1 MKSMKRVYYLGF
13 YDIEQNKSENRNCVL
28 SATNKMR
35 YIIDTI
41 ETCGHSVEVIS
52 ASQTLNSVGY
62 PGKVLEIGKRS
73 RLHLFRTLKW
83 GNKVRRVLSRHDMLH
98 QVYRYLLRTLKKEDT
113 VIAYHSVAYM
123 NLLLKAKKKIG
134 FRLILEV
141 EEIYADVAG
150 NAKGRVQ
157 EEQFFKCADA
167 YIFPTQL
174 LDETINTLKKP
185 SVIIHGTYQVEA
197 KRGQN
202 IFLETDKMPNTI
214 HCVYAG
220 TFDSKK
226 GGCIAAIT
234 TVEYLPSNYHVHIL
248 GFGTEKDKQAVKDC
262 IAQTSEKSVATVTFD
277 GLLSGEEY
285 IRFIQ
290 SCEIGL
296 STQNPDAE
304 FNATSFPS
312 KILSY
317 MANGL
322 RVVSIRIPAIEQSA
336 VGDYLQYYEKQAP
349 EEIAKAILSVDF
361 SDGYDGRKIISNLDS
376 SFRQNLAELLGE

>member
-13 YDIEQNKSENRNCVL
+13 YDIEQNKSENRNYVL
-28 SATNKMR
+28 SATNKMQ

-157 EEQFFKCADA
+157 EEQFFKYADA

-174 LDETINTLKKP
+174 LDKTINTLKKP
-185 SVIIHGTYQVEA
+185 SVIIHGTYQVES

-202 IFLETDKMPNTI
+202 IFFKTDKMPNTV

-220 TFDSKK
+220 TFDPKK
-226 GGCIAAIT
+226 GSLDAILAT
-234 TVEYLPSNYHVHIL
+234 EYLPSNYHVHIL

-262 IAQTSEKSVATVTFD
+262 IAQTSEKSIATVTFD

-336 VGDYLQYYEKQAP
+336 VGDYLQYYEKQTP

-376 SFRQNLAELLGE
+376 SFCQSFAELLGE

>member
-1 MKSMKRVYYLGF
+1 MKSVYYLGF
-13 YDIEQNKSENRNCVL
+13 YDIEQNKSENRNYVL

-41 ETCGHSVEVIS
+41 EACGYSVEVIS

-73 RLHLFRTLKW
+73 RLRLFRTLKW
-83 GNKVRRVLSRHDMLH
+83 GNKARRVLSRHDMLR

-123 NLLLKAKKKIG
+123 NLLTKAKKKIG

-150 NAKGRVQ
+150 NANGRVQ
-157 EEQFFKCADA
+157 EEQFFKYADA

-174 LDETINTLKKP
+174 LDKTINTLKKP
-185 SVIIHGTYQVEA
+185 SVIIHGTYQVDS

-202 IFLETDKMPNTI
+202 IFLETDKTPNTV

-220 TFDSKK
+220 TFDPKK
-226 GGCIAAIT
+226 GSLDAILAT
-234 TVEYLPSNYHVHIL
+234 EYLPLNYHVHIL
-248 GFGTEKDKQAVKDC
+248 GFGTEKDRQAVKDC
-262 IAQTSEKSVATVTFD
+262 IAQASEKSVATVTFD

-296 STQNPDAE
+296 STQNPNAK

-317 MANGL
+317 MANGV

-336 VGDYLQYYEKQAP
+336 VGDYLQYYEKQTP

-376 SFRQNLAELLGE
+376 SFRQSLAELLGE

>member
-1 MKSMKRVYYLGF
+1 MKSVYYLGF
-13 YDIEQNKSENRNCVL
+13 YDIEQNKSENRNYVL

-41 ETCGHSVEVIS
+41 EACGYSVEVIS

-73 RLHLFRTLKW
+73 RLRLFRTLKW
-83 GNKVRRVLSRHDMLH
+83 GNKARRVLSRHDMLR

-150 NAKGRVQ
+150 NANGRVQ
-157 EEQFFKCADA
+157 EEQFFKYADA

-174 LDETINTLKKP
+174 LDKTINTLKKP
-185 SVIIHGTYQVEA
+185 SVIIHGTYQVDS

-202 IFLETDKMPNTI
+202 IFLETDKTPNTV

-220 TFDSKK
+220 TFDPKK
-226 GGCIAAIT
+226 GSLDAILAT
-234 TVEYLPSNYHVHIL
+234 EYLPLNYHVHIL
-248 GFGTEKDKQAVKDC
+248 GFGTEKDRQAVKDC
-262 IAQTSEKSVATVTFD
+262 IAQASEKSVATVTFD

-296 STQNPDAE
+296 STQNPNAK

-336 VGDYLQYYEKQAP
+336 VGDYLQYYEKQTP

-376 SFRQNLAELLGE
+376 SFRQSLAELLGE

>member
-1 MKSMKRVYYLGF
+1 M
-13 YDIEQNKSENRNCVL
+13 
-28 SATNKMR
+28 
-35 YIIDTI
+35 
-41 ETCGHSVEVIS
+41 
-52 ASQTLNSVGY
+52 
-62 PGKVLEIGKRS
+62 
-73 RLHLFRTLKW
+73 
-83 GNKVRRVLSRHDMLH
+83 
-98 QVYRYLLRTLKKEDT
+98 
-113 VIAYHSVAYM
+113 
-123 NLLLKAKKKIG
+123 
-134 FRLILEV
+134 
-141 EEIYADVAG
+141 
-150 NAKGRVQ
+150 
-157 EEQFFKCADA
+157 
-167 YIFPTQL
+167 
-174 LDETINTLKKP
+174 
-185 SVIIHGTYQVEA
+185 EA

-202 IFLETDKMPNTI
+202 IFLETDKMPNTV

-220 TFDSKK
+220 TFDPKK

-234 TVEYLPSNYHVHIL
+234 TTEYLPPNYHVHIL
-248 GFGTEKDKQAVKDC
+248 GFGSEKDKQAVKDC

-296 STQNPDAE
+296 STQNPAAK

-336 VGDYLQYYEKQAP
+336 VGDYLQYYEKQTP
-349 EEIAKAILSVDF
+349 EEIANAILSVDF
-361 SDGYDGRKIISNLDS
+361 SDGFDGRTIISNLDS